1 MINKDI
7 EQLMMDDDHPLMIR
21 SEDVATVRME
31 NTLLHATM
39 VLSTVGYSSI
49 PVLDNNHRLQGVVT
63 MPMIIE
69 GIKDQVAYSWDLLA
83 DKRIEDVVSTDF
95 SCAQKGVDL
104 EDILHQLINHN
115 YVCIVDDEGVF
126 LGIITRKNILK
137 RVNHLV
143 HELDNIFDLEKKPAL
158 LNSH

>member
-1 MINKDI
+1 MINKEI
-7 EQLMMDDDHPLMIR
+7 EQVIMDDGHPLMIK

-49 PVLDNNHRLQGVVT
+49 PVLDNDHKLRGVVT
-63 MPMIIE
+63 IPMIIE
-69 GIKDQVAYSWDLLA
+69 GIKDQVAYNWDLLA

-95 SCAQKGVDL
+95 SCAKQGLGL

-126 LGIITRKNILK
+126 LGIITRKSILK
-137 RVNHLV
+137 RINHLV
-143 HELDNIFDLEKKPAL
+143 HELDNIFDLKKVSCP
-158 LNSH
+158 S